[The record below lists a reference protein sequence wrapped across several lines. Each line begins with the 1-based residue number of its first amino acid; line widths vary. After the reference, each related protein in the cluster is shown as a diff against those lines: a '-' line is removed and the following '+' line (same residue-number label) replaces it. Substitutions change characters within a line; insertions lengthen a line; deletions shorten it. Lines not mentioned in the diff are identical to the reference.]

1 MMILLARI
9 LATLAALFG
18 IVLGLGFLVH
28 PVNAGAMFF
37 LSPNGIPGLAVLR
50 ADMTAFFLAGGVL
63 SAAAAWRRDP
73 NLLIAPILI
82 LIGAAGLA
90 LGKKFD
96 EADFAVV
103 ELGTPRCEGAR
114 CGSIDVVRR
123 ILDRWIW
130 AWVSVHS

>member
-73 NLLIAPILI
+73 NLLIAPILLFAI
-82 LIGAAGLA
+82 AITGRTVSLFADGITPGAFVPMAVEAFFAISLLFARRTFAGN
-90 LGKKFD
+90 
-96 EADFAVV
+96 
-103 ELGTPRCEGAR
+103 
-114 CGSIDVVRR
+114 
-123 ILDRWIW
+123 
-130 AWVSVHS
+130 VSNG